1 MEKCVGKIEKKYSF
15 FKKKQTYFRQKN
27 TEKLCPKK
35 GGMVLIETM
44 CFFVYNGKSDWQNS
58 QFLEKLV
65 DKIGKIDYIVKNKTN
80 RCGKI

>member
-1 MEKCVGKIEKKYSF
+1 MGGNGLEKCVGKIEKKYSF

-44 CFFVYNGKSDWQNS
+44 CFFVYNGK
-58 QFLEKLV
+58 K
-65 DKIGKIDYIVKNKTN
+65 
-80 RCGKI
+80 